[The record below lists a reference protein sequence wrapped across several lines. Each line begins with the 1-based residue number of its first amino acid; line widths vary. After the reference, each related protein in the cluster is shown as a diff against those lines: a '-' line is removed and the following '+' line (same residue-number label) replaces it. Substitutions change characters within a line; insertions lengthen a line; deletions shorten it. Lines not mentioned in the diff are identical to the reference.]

1 MKRYGKLV
9 CIATAALLA
18 FAFLGGAAFAKELV
32 VYSSVD
38 EENAKN
44 LLDEFSKATG
54 ITVNMVFL
62 SSGPAM
68 SRIEAE
74 QANPQADVWFGAP
87 NENHIIAKDRGLT
100 QPYVSAAAGDL
111 ASGFKDPEGYC
122 HAFYMN
128 PLGFGVLPE

>member
-9 CIATAALLA
+9 CIAIAALLA

-68 SRIEAE
+68 SRIG
-74 QANPQADVWFGAP
+74 PSRPIRRRTSG
-87 NENHIIAKDRGLT
+87 
-100 QPYVSAAAGDL
+100 SALPTRITSSQRTAA
-111 ASGFKDPEGYC
+111 
-122 HAFYMN
+122 
-128 PLGFGVLPE
+128 

>member
-54 ITVNMVFL
+54 ITVGSLYDYIRKKEDVLCLVFDVFHQIWTEHL
-62 SSGPAM
+62 EKNGVFE
-68 SRIEAE
+68 IE
-74 QANPQADVWFGAP
+74 
-87 NENHIIAKDRGLT
+87 
-100 QPYVSAAAGDL
+100 
-111 ASGFKDPEGYC
+111 DPELQLRTAVCRMLELVYD
-122 HAFYMN
+122 YRT
-128 PLGFGVLPE
+128 